1 MGGCSVP
8 TPLLKE
14 QKAVGERSGEFRSQ
28 DVLRRRLDINLSNE
42 RLVSEKQIYSFL
54 KKESRVKKYWKKE
67 SAIFQL
73 QTPVE
78 ETVLL
83 SVA

>member
-1 MGGCSVP
+1 M
-8 TPLLKE
+8 
-14 QKAVGERSGEFRSQ
+14 
-28 DVLRRRLDINLSNE
+28 N
-42 RLVSEKQIYSFL
+42 EKQIYSFL
-54 KKESRVKKYWKKE
+54 KKESRVKKYCKKE

-83 SVA
+83 SVAWIVIVMKK